1 MGRYGNTQATDANPS
16 VVWEM
21 PHLLFL
27 YLQYAP
33 VESSYL
39 GSVIGLLTKT
49 NVFKFGHAAG
59 IRSIM
64 YLRGYGTL
72 PQRSSAPRL
81 LGR

>member
-1 MGRYGNTQATDANPS
+1 MGRYGNTQTTGASPS

-21 PHLLFL
+21 LYLLFL

-72 PQRSSAPRL
+72 PQRSSVPRL